1 MFRGNG
7 GKGSNRNG
15 GKNAS
20 GDGRR
25 PAANTPGARRAFA
38 LGRQMTALVAV
49 ACLLAG
55 AGAATVLVAPHPP
68 QVLADADPNAAAV
81 IETQQVND
89 GRTITINAE
98 EIAMAPVVAP
108 RSGMVTSSN
117 CKPGATLES
126 GQSLMAVD
134 GRGVLMLATAEPLWR
149 TLKAGDRGSDAAALN
164 DALRTLGK
172 GDVSGDTVTA
182 ATLAAFRKASA
193 DAGVTMP
200 DSTATIGPS
209 DMAWLPAN
217 GVMVSGCPAP
227 VGQMIGQGQPIAEL
241 PAMAASA
248 QAQSLP
254 SGAVAGARVIQSGGV
269 TIDITDQGAVGDLV
283 AFSRT
288 RAFESSAAMQ
298 NGVRQVS
305 VQWVLKDPVTVGVV
319 PASAIGVMGG
329 SANDG
334 AQACIVT
341 TANPADASSDTAV
354 PVNIVG
360 SMLGRTYV
368 QGADG
373 SIPSG
378 SVRLSPGAGGCA

>member
-1 MFRGNG
+1 M
-7 GKGSNRNG
+7 
-15 GKNAS
+15 
-20 GDGRR
+20 
-25 PAANTPGARRAFA
+25 

-49 ACLLAG
+49 TCLLVGVG
-55 AGAATVLVAPHPP
+55 ATAVVLAPHPP
-68 QVLADADPNAAAV
+68 QVLAEADPHAYAA

-89 GRTITINAE
+89 GRSITINAE
-98 EIAMAPVVAP
+98 EIAMAPVVSP

-117 CKPGATLES
+117 CKPGATLRS

-149 TLKAGDRGSDAAALN
+149 ALRPGDQGSDAAALN
-164 DALRTLGK
+164 AALGALGA

-193 DAGVTMP
+193 DAGVPLP
-200 DSTATIGPS
+200 DSTAAIDVT
-209 DMAWLPAN
+209 DMAWLPAD

-227 VGQMIGQGQPIAEL
+227 VGQTIGQGQPVAEL

-254 SGAVAGARVIQSGGV
+254 SGAVAGERVIQSGDV
-269 TIDITDQGAVGDLV
+269 TLDITDQGAVGDLA

-288 RAFESSAAMQ
+288 RAFESSSAMS

-305 VQWVLKDPVTVGVV
+305 VQWVLRDPVTVGVV
-319 PASAIGVMGG
+319 PASAIGVMDGG
-329 SANDG
+329 VRT
-334 AQACIVT
+334 CIVT
-341 TANPADASSDTAV
+341 TANPADTASDTAV
-354 PVNIVG
+354 PVSIVG

-378 SVRLSPGAGGCA
+378 SVRLAPSAGGCA

>member
-1 MFRGNG
+1 MGASSASAEARPQRRRFAI
-7 GKGSNRNG
+7 GK
-15 GKNAS
+15 
-20 GDGRR
+20 
-25 PAANTPGARRAFA
+25 
-38 LGRQMTALVAV
+38 QMTALVAV
-49 ACLLAG
+49 ASLLVG
-55 AGAATVLVAPHPP
+55 AGAAAVMLAPHPP
-68 QVLADADPNAAAV
+68 QVLADADAHASVA

-134 GRGVLMLATAEPLWR
+134 GRGVLLLATAEPLWR
-149 TLKAGDRGSDAAALN
+149 TLRPGDSGSDAAALN
-164 DALRTLGK
+164 NALKALGK

-182 ATLAAFRKASA
+182 ATLAAFRAASA
-193 DAGVTMP
+193 DAGVPLP
-200 DSTATIGPS
+200 DSYDAIATS

-227 VGQMIGQGQPIAEL
+227 VGQMIGQGQPIAQL
-241 PAMAASA
+241 PAMAGSA

-254 SGAVAGARVIQSGGV
+254 SGAVAGARVIQSGDV
-269 TIDITDQGAVGDLV
+269 TLDITDQGAVGDLT

-298 NGVRQVS
+298 NGMRQVS

-319 PASAIGVMGG
+319 PAAAIGVMDG
-329 SANDG
+329 G

-341 TANPADASSDTAV
+341 VGDPANPADTSGDKAM
-354 PVNIVG
+354 PVSIVG